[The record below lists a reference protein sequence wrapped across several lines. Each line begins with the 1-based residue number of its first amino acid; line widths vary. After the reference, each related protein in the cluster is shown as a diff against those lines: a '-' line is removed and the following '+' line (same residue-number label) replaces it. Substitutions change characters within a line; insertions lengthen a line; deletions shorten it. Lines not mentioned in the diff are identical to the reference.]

1 MEFLNG
7 LLRGYRILYHRTDSN
22 ETFHVVVGPSSLSVD
37 LRSLSKHSIYSISVV
52 AFTVGDGRASEE
64 IVIATD
70 EDSKIA
76 GLLVTRIYDRKPD
89 KLHHTIPYCFN
100 AIPHTT
106 YHTIPYHTIPYH
118 TIPYHTILY
127 HTILYHT
134 IQYHTIPYYTIQY
147 HTIPYHTIPYYTIPY
162 HSIPY
167 HTTPHHTILYHTIS
181 YHTIPY
187 YDVIIK
193 RVYKDKLLLA
203 SH

>member
-1 MEFLNG
+1 M
-7 LLRGYRILYHRTDSN
+7 
-22 ETFHVVVGPSSLSVD
+22 VGPSCLSVD

-100 AIPHTT
+100 AMPHTT
-106 YHTIPYHTIPYH
+106 YHTIPYHTIPYYTIQYYTIQYNTIPYYTIQYYTILYHTILYH

-127 HTILYHT
+127 HTIPH
-134 IQYHTIPYYTIQY
+134 HTIPYYTILY
-147 HTIPYHTIPYYTIPY
+147 HIIPYHTMMSLLRG
-162 HSIPY
+162 SIKTSSY
-167 HTTPHHTILYHTIS
+167 LHHTETPLPNFQSLIS
-181 YHTIPY
+181 HHSMSVRK
-187 YDVIIK
+187 VI
-193 RVYKDKLLLA
+193 
-203 SH
+203 